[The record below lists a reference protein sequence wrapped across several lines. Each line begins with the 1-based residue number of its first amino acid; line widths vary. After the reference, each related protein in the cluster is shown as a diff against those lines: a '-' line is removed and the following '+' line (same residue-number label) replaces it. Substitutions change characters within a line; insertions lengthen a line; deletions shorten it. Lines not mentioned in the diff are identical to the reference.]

1 MFSLHT
7 VSYQMSHQMSVG
19 GGWKLAADSM
29 NMWILFICIQ
39 TVSLFI
45 FNKSKSQKEALDFT
59 GVIR

>member
-1 MFSLHT
+1 
-7 VSYQMSHQMSVG
+7 MSHQMSVG

-45 FNKSKSQKEALDFT
+45 FNKSKSQKEALGFT